1 MGHLGKVSLLIVFFI
16 IFLTGFAVLFINIPD
31 VKTETVKNSIGILP
45 VNIHKMGNLYDTER
59 KNILVLNSYHA
70 DMPWVQAEGNGIL
83 SVLGNDTHIYLYF
96 DYMDTKRNVSDVY
109 MEKFYELYVEKCK
122 STHFDAVIVTDD
134 VAYRFVLDH
143 QAELFPEIPI
153 VFCGVNFL
161 ENLDTQRNPWVTGV
175 VEVTDMK
182 RTIDTAL
189 KLHPTVKKLVFINDE
204 SDIGQVNHQLLVKIM
219 PEFMDRVTFLF
230 FEKMTMPELLE
241 KVSGLDEDSLILLMT
256 FNIDEG
262 QKIFSYED
270 SADLIAA
277 KSKVPIYCTW
287 DFYLGHGV
295 VGGMMTSGYTQG
307 EKAAQ
312 LMQKILYEGSSPTD
326 IPFVMESINNYKFD
340 YNEMKKFGIQQSKLP
355 AGSIIVNKPVTF
367 YETYK
372 ILVWAVVAVVLIL
385 LSMVI
390 VLVMNIRY
398 RRRGEEEIR
407 QLNAALESRVLA
419 RTRDLQETNNKL
431 TATLGDLKQT
441 RTHLL
446 EAEKMASLG
455 ELVAGI
461 AHEINTPLGN
471 SITAISHLETNNSDF
486 GNKFLMGT
494 MKKSD
499 LENYLEVVRSVVKI
513 AFTNLTRAAELI
525 RSFKKIAVDQSLEER
540 RNFCLEEYMNDILIS
555 LKPQLKKT
563 RHKISF
569 HCSPDITV
577 YWDPGAL
584 WQIMAN
590 LLSNSLLH
598 AYGEDSEGLITIDV
612 FRDGQYIII
621 KYVDDG
627 KGMLPEVQKKIFEP
641 FFTTKRG
648 NGGSGLGMNIV
659 YNLVVFKMKGS
670 IECNSKLN
678 VGTEFSIRIRNT
690 EQDKGGNYAG

>member
-1 MGHLGKVSLLIVFFI
+1 MGYLGKVSLFIVVLIGC
-16 IFLTGFAVLFINIPD
+16 LTGLAALFINIQNISD
-31 VKTETVKNSIGILP
+31 IKMVTEKNSVEILP
-45 VNIHKMGNLYDTER
+45 ENISKTDNLYGIAR

-70 DMPWVQAEGNGIL
+70 DMPWVQAEEKGIR
-83 SVLGNDTHIYLYF
+83 SVLGNDKYLRLYF
-96 DYMDTKRNVSDVY
+96 DYMDTKRNISTAY
-109 MEKFYELYVEKCK
+109 MKTFYELYLEKCK
-122 STHFDAVIVTDD
+122 NTHFDAVIVTDD
-134 VAYRFVLDH
+134 AAYRFVLEH
-143 QAELFPEIPI
+143 QQELFPNIPI

-161 ENLDTQRNPWVTGV
+161 ENREIQRNPWVTGV
-175 VEVTDMK
+175 AEVTDMK
-182 RTIDTAL
+182 RTVDTAL
-189 KLHPTVKKLVFINDE
+189 KLHPNVKKIVFINDE
-204 SDIGQVNHQLLVKIM
+204 SDAGKVNHQLLVKIM
-219 PEFMDRVTFLF
+219 PEFTDRVKFLL
-230 FEKMTMPELLE
+230 FEKMRMPELLE
-241 KVSGLDEDSLILLMT
+241 KVSALGEDSLILLMT
-256 FNIDEG
+256 FNVDEG
-262 QKIFSYED
+262 QNIFSYEE

-312 LMQKILYEGSSPTD
+312 LMQKILYEGRSPDD
-326 IPFVMESINNYKFD
+326 IPFVLESINNYMFD
-340 YNEMKKFGIQQSKLP
+340 YNEMKKFGIQQSMLP
-355 AGSIIVNKPVTF
+355 SGSLIVNKPVTF

-372 ILVWAVVAVVLIL
+372 TLVWAVAAVVLVL
-385 LSMVI
+385 LCMVV
-390 VLVMNIRY
+390 VLAMNIRY

-407 QLNAALESRVLA
+407 QLNAVLESRVLA
-419 RTRDLQETNNKL
+419 RTHDLQETNNTL
-431 TATLGDLKQT
+431 TATLVDLKQM
-441 RTHLL
+441 RTHLI

-461 AHEINTPLGN
+461 AHEINTPVGN
-471 SITAISHLETNNSDF
+471 SITAISHLENNNNDF
-486 GNKFLMGT
+486 GNKFSRGT

-513 AFTNLTRAAELI
+513 VSTNLTRAAELI
-525 RSFKKIAVDQSLEER
+525 RSFKKVAVDQSVEER

-563 RHKISF
+563 RHKMLF
-569 HCSPDITV
+569 HCPADIIV

-612 FRDGQYIII
+612 FRDGEYILIR
-621 KYVDDG
+621 YADDG

-648 NGGSGLGMNIV
+648 TGGSGLGMNIV
-659 YNLVVFKMKGS
+659 YNLVVFKMNGR
-670 IECNSKLN
+670 IECNSKLGA
-678 VGTEFSIRIRNT
+678 GTEFIIRIRNT
-690 EQDKGGNYAG
+690 EQGKG